1 MKNLSISKKLICG
14 FGMVLVLLVF
24 IIWLTISALSNLGG
38 IIDDFYKQNV
48 QSIVHVDEVN
58 AKLQEMAK
66 NLLHAAGYEATDTTN
81 IKYYTDMAES
91 CYNVALEDID
101 LLKATYTG
109 DTADLEYME
118 DCAAKIWTAYQ
129 QYTEYVNAGRM
140 SESIQ
145 YYDEN
150 MMPNVTGMYTKAL
163 ECRTSILEKADGDYQ
178 SSVRQANISRL
189 LVIIVG
195 IVAVIVGIGMALY
208 ITKMIVTG
216 TDEVMKAAKKLA
228 DGNFNVS
235 IHYESKDEI
244 GQLADSVRSLSGRLI
259 SVITD
264 IDYILDELAHGNLQ
278 VHSRDREMYVGSFES
293 IIVSL
298 RKFVE
303 QLNSVMQRISVS
315 SDQVASGSEQVS
327 LGAQTLSQ
335 GATEQASSI
344 EELAASINLIA
355 EVIRTNANR
364 ASEASTSTNDS
375 VAKLTDAKK
384 ELDALAEAIEEV
396 SRSSEDT
403 KKIIKTIED
412 IAFQTNILALNAA
425 VEAARAGAAGKGFAV
440 VADEVRNLAGKSA
453 EAAKNTTTLING
465 TVSAIERSSAL
476 ASKVVEGMAAS
487 VTASQSVLEINEETA
502 ATSNEAAEDVTQI
515 TTSVDQISSVVQ
527 NNSATAEQSAA
538 ASEELSGQSQI
549 LRELTSQFQF
559 RSEDF

>member
-440 VADEVRNLAGKSA
+440 VADEVRNLASKSA
-453 EAAKNTTTLING
+453 EAATDTTKLIQQ
-465 TVSAIERSSAL
+465 TIEA
-476 ASKVVEGMAAS
+476 VESGS
-487 VTASQSVLEINEETA
+487 HIVE
-502 ATSNEAAEDVTQI
+502 EAAEALNSSVDVTNQTI
-515 TTSVDQISSVVQ
+515 QLINDIWTDSTEQATMVEQVNTGIEQISSVVQ
-527 NNSATAEQSAA
+527 TNSATAEQSAA
-538 ASEELSGQSQI
+538 SSEELSGQAMTLQN
-549 LRELTSQFQF
+549 LTSKFVLKK
-559 RSEDF
+559 R

>member
-1 MKNLSISKKLICG
+1 MKNLKVSAKLLVS
-14 FGMVLVLLVF
+14 FGIVLLLMV
-24 IIWLTISALSNLGG
+24 AMAVLSVVSTQRINGLVDEFYNKSYLNTQRSEQVSRELQMAAKNMLVA
-38 IIDDFYKQNV
+38 IIDPSQAEKESRLRLANENLAGAEDDIEFLKSNYRGDMADVEGVEKQLDTVKGVFEEFSQLAYKNQADEAYAMYQNN
-48 QSIVHVDEVN
+48 IVGALQN
-58 AKLQEMAK
+58 AV
-66 NLLHAAGYEATDTTN
+66 T
-81 IKYYTDMAES
+81 YTDNIVDFASQHADDE
-91 CYNVALEDID
+91 YENTTATG
-101 LLKATYTG
+101 KATT
-109 DTADLEYME
+109 
-118 DCAAKIWTAYQ
+118 
-129 QYTEYVNAGRM
+129 V
-140 SESIQ
+140 
-145 YYDEN
+145 
-150 MMPNVTGMYTKAL
+150 V
-163 ECRTSILEKADGDYQ
+163 
-178 SSVRQANISRL
+178 V
-189 LVIIVG
+189 
-195 IVAVIVGIGMALY
+195 IVASIAAVVIGLAMAMY
-208 ITKMIVTG
+208 ITKAIVSG
-216 TDEVMKAAKKLA
+216 VSEVADSAKKLA
-228 DGNFNVS
+228 EGDFNVS
-235 IHYESKDEI
+235 IHYESQDEI
-244 GQLADSVRSLSGRLI
+244 GQLADSVRSLSKRLT
-259 SVITD
+259 SVIAD
-264 IDYILDELAHGNLQ
+264 IDYMLDELAGGNLR
-278 VHSRDREMYVGSFES
+278 VHSKDREVYVGSFES
-293 IIVSL
+293 IIISL
-298 RKFVE
+298 RKFVD
-303 QLNSVMQRISVS
+303 QLNNVMQRISVS

-355 EVIRTNANR
+355 EVIKSNANK

-375 VAKLTDAKK
+375 VAKLSEAKK

-487 VTASQSVLEINEETA
+487 VTASQSVLEINDEIA

-549 LRELTSQFQF
+549 LRELTGQFQF
-559 RSEDF
+559 RTED